1 MNRLFFLLLLLTSIG
16 CGEKKKDPFNQSNY
30 ILVKTD
36 SFKGSV
42 GTQYLVYKYDTLRKL
57 QIDYWG
63 DGKLMARSFFYNGKM
78 DGEAVIY
85 DYKGNLMAIDSFK
98 NGVKV
103 YEKLFFEKD
112 TSIKLFK
119 NGKLGEFK
127 SIDSL
132 TK

>member
-36 SFKGSV
+36 SFKGNV

-63 DGKLMARSFFYNGKM
+63 DGKLMAGSFFYNGKM

-119 NGKLGEFK
+119 NGKLEEFK
-127 SIDSL
+127 SLDSL

>member
-1 MNRLFFLLLLLTSIG
+1 MKSFFFLLLLLLLVG
-16 CGEKKKDPFNQSNY
+16 CGEQKKDPFDQSNY
-30 ILVKTD
+30 IVVKTD
-36 SFKGSV
+36 SFKGNV

-63 DGKLMARSFFYNGKM
+63 DGKLMARSFSYKGKM
-78 DGEAVIY
+78 GGEAVLY

-98 NGVKV
+98 GGVKV

-119 NGKLGEFK
+119 NGKLEEFK

-132 TK
+132 IK